1 MYVLLS
7 QFLSNIQDRTC
18 ATRRPSFDCSSMS
31 HTDDPS
37 AASSELFLKVTVGR
51 PSDIWLQFEP
61 ALCGASCQPVR
72 TELYLPGA
80 GSCEASVRPRESCT
94 QLGSMKNSPGT
105 HEICHEGASDAQ
117 PPNTVS
123 KERSTCSSASTH
135 NRLHRTPQTTKK
147 KGTASRLSPG
157 PSSVQTPPGSP
168 APSTIADSFGGSS
181 DPPSLPGRNRKRKH
195 EDAERNTHGSGA
207 GSGEDEG
214 ERVCKKGSLPDKS
227 IPL

>member
-1 MYVLLS
+1 
-7 QFLSNIQDRTC
+7 
-18 ATRRPSFDCSSMS
+18 MS
-31 HTDDPS
+31 HAGDPS
-37 AASSELFLKVTVGR
+37 AASFELFLKVTVDQ
-51 PSDIWLQFEP
+51 PSFVGLKFKP
-61 ALCGASCQPVR
+61 ALCGATCKPVR

-80 GSCEASVRPRESCT
+80 GSCETSVRPRESCAQT
-94 QLGSMKNSPGT
+94 GSVGNSLGT
-105 HEICHEGASDAQ
+105 HEICHEGAADAQ
-117 PPNTVS
+117 PPKTVS

-135 NRLHRTPQTTKK
+135 NCLTWTPQTTNK
-147 KGTASRLSPG
+147 KGTASRPSPG

-181 DPPSLPGRNRKRKH
+181 EPPSLPGRNRKRKH
-195 EDAERNTHGSGA
+195 EDAERDNHGSGA